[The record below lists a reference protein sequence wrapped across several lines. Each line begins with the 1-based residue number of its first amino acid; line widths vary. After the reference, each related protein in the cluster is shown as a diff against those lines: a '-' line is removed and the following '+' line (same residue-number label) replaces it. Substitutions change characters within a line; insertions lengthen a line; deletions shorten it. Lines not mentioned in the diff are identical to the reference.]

1 MAASRPLYTVTHHH
15 CLCITAG
22 RMFSVLEYA
31 VGFHDWL
38 VTLQTRDECV
48 RLSGTELSHMS
59 GRENEHEII
68 ESYGLIKMIL

>member
-1 MAASRPLYTVTHHH
+1 M
-15 CLCITAG
+15 
-22 RMFSVLEYA
+22 LEYA

-59 GRENEHEII
+59 GRENDHEII
-68 ESYGLIKMIL
+68 ESYGLIKRIL